1 MSIIADAL
9 YEDLRLTEAELE
21 ESFKV
26 FTEEKAKEDKPEK
39 KVRKKS
45 VKKEEEL
52 QEEMYVDIP
61 VEPDMI
67 LESKQKKEPLK
78 ESAIRKPGTAEY
90 DSNEG
95 RIKRVNHFRKV
106 TNMSEG
112 EELTEAFID
121 ENDWAVKQTS
131 CYFNR
136 PSARIRAELLNQK
149 YTGLEQYEN

>member
-9 YEDLRLTEAELE
+9 YEDLLLTELELNESLQESQKEEEKLE
-21 ESFKV
+21 E
-26 FTEEKAKEDKPEK
+26 
-39 KVRKKS
+39 
-45 VKKEEEL
+45 KKEEEKL

-61 VEPDMI
+61 IEPDMI